1 MHCKHSSNYTRNV
14 LGLFMNMEMN
24 TGCGTLTLQVGVD
37 LTLDIFKHIA
47 NPSYSMIG
55 CQIASYN
62 P

>member
-1 MHCKHSSNYTRNV
+1 
-14 LGLFMNMEMN
+14 MNMEMN